1 MYSLTVI
8 VSTMAITFNE
18 PTSRDLKARDTRLK
32 IYQAAWKLIGEEG
45 FERVSVDRICAQA
58 GVAKGSFYHHFKSK
72 SDLIIEGYALCD
84 QYFDEKV
91 AGKFVAVKA
100 PDRIVEFVA
109 HQMLYAVDMGIDLIR
124 QVYKAQIEFGTRFFV
139 SAERSLPRIL
149 RALVIEGQASG
160 ELRSDL
166 EADYIVAFIL
176 RFSRG
181 TIYDWCLREGA
192 YDLVAVASESSTR
205 LVEVFTTGHHTLF

>member
-1 MYSLTVI
+1 
-8 VSTMAITFNE
+8 MARTFSE

-32 IYQAAWKLIGEEG
+32 IYEAAWKLIGEDS
-45 FERVSVDRICAQA
+45 FERVSVDRICAEA

-72 SDLIIEGYALCD
+72 GDLIVEGYALCD
-84 QYFDEKV
+84 QYFEEKV
-91 AGKFVAVKA
+91 AGKFLASTA
-100 PDRIVEFVA
+100 PERIVEFVA

-149 RALVIEGQASG
+149 RGVVLEGQASG
-160 ELRSDL
+160 ELRSELD
-166 EADYIVAFIL
+166 ADYIVAFIL

-192 YDLVAVASESSTR
+192 YDLEAVANESCTR
-205 LVEVFTTGHHTLF
+205 LVKIFSM